1 MRILDR
7 YVARQLV
14 PVWIWC
20 LVVFIFLT
28 CLIDLFGRLDDIL
41 HYHVRTRVIV
51 EYYLNFIP
59 FIFVR
64 ACPLALLFSAAFVT
78 TRLSRY
84 QEFLAMSASGT
95 SLVRASVPFVFVGW
109 LASVLVFGVN
119 EYIVPRTSVVSER
132 IRQEAFTRKHAAQ
145 TVENAAIMDTFNR
158 LYHAREVDVK
168 AGELHDVTILE
179 QDWHNRP
186 TKSLYAQ
193 RAVYTPHGWL
203 LLYGTIYRVGADGAL
218 RGLPERFVERLI
230 SYPVTPRSFA
240 EPESRPDTMRYGQLR
255 LMIVR
260 LKQTGMKD
268 VRRYAVE
275 LGSKL
280 TLPLLNLI
288 VALIGFAGSMQTQ
301 LRGNLKGL
309 GVSLGLGIAYYVGVA
324 ICQALTKGFPI
335 PILLGLWLPH
345 IGVAWWCFRQLSTT
359 R

>member
-1 MRILDR
+1 MRLLDR

-20 LVVFIFLT
+20 LVVFVFMT

-41 HYHVRTRVIV
+41 RYHISIREIIQ
-51 EYYLNFIP
+51 YYVNFIP

-64 ACPLALLFSAAFVT
+64 ACPLALLFGAAFVT
-78 TRLSRY
+78 TRLSRH
-84 QEFLAMSASGT
+84 QEFLAMNASGT
-95 SLVRASVPFVFVGW
+95 SLVRTSVPFLFVGW

-119 EYIVPRTSVVSER
+119 EYIVPHTSVVSER
-132 IRQEAFTRKHAAQ
+132 IRQESLTQKHPTQ
-145 TVENAAIMDTFNR
+145 IVENAAIMDAFNR

-168 AGELHDVTILE
+168 NGEVRDITILE
-179 QDWHNRP
+179 QDWHNHP

-193 RAVYTPHGWL
+193 RAIYTQHGWL
-203 LLYGTIYRVGADGAL
+203 MLSGTIYRVGADGAL
-218 RGLPERFVERLI
+218 RGLPEHFVERLI

-240 EPESRPDTMRYGQLR
+240 EPESRPETMRYGQLR

-280 TLPLLNLI
+280 TLPILNLV
-288 VALIGFAGSMQTQ
+288 VALIGFAGSTQPQ

-309 GVSLGLGIAYYVGVA
+309 GVSLGLGITYYVGVA
-324 ICQALTKGFPI
+324 VCQAITKEFPI
-335 PILLGLWLPH
+335 PILLGLWIPH
-345 IGVAWWCFRQLSTT
+345 VGAAWWCFRQLSTT